1 MLMRLP
7 KILLV
12 LLITG
17 IVWMLVLG
25 WWRANDHQ
33 PATGETLFYLIG
45 IPVAL
50 FGGYWLLSRFFDYL
64 RTPTSS
70 TSAAATQRA
79 TDAAS
84 SEESG
89 PVPNEFFH
97 LLAGAVAGNNGQTPD
112 SLLAAAKAGQRASI
126 DCALI
131 DDDGFPIFSCRSE
144 QADSLASEMAED
156 AIGPLAHSR
165 FSEETWRALSLISLA
180 LEELA
185 PQLSSLMNQ
194 ENSAVKFQLLWL
206 QPEDWPAVQDSAWKD
221 WILTLLP
228 ADLQAS
234 DVTFARQ
241 RVATDTDALAAVD
254 KAMNA
259 SAMDQLTI
267 VVAGIS
273 HIGEA
278 TVRRWQAGGR
288 LFTAS
293 RQAGQVPGEA
303 AVAMLLATQDFELA
317 NATDSLISVYK
328 TVADSKSPQN
338 KKKEQTLNALITQ
351 ATQAAMIDT
360 PDIAAIVADT
370 DHRADPLQEL
380 LAATNESFEELDP
393 VEDCATIGSACGT
406 TEPFG
411 SLLALLC
418 AANSAESLQQPVLG
432 ISTQHHTSRAVTLV
446 KPVNWS
452 NQSPQGDS

>member
-12 LLITG
+12 LLVTG

-50 FGGYWLLSRFFDYL
+50 FGGYWFLSRFFDYL
-64 RTPTSS
+64 RTPTAS
-70 TSAAATQRA
+70 TSVAATQHS
-79 TDAAS
+79 TDAAPS
-84 SEESG
+84 GESG
-89 PVPNEFFH
+89 PVPHEYFH
-97 LLAGAVAGNNGQTPD
+97 LLAGTVAGNNGQSPD
-112 SLLAAAKAGQRASI
+112 NLLAAAKAGRRASI
-126 DCALI
+126 DRALI
-131 DDDGFPIFSCRSE
+131 DDDGFPVFSCRSE
-144 QADSLASEMAED
+144 QADSLASEIAED
-156 AIGPLAHSR
+156 AAGPLAHSR
-165 FSEETWRALSLISLA
+165 FSQETRRALALISLA
-180 LEELA
+180 LEELV
-185 PQLSSLMNQ
+185 PQLNSLMNQ

-206 QPEDWPAVQDSAWKD
+206 QPEDWPAAQDSAWKD

-234 DVTFARQ
+234 DVTFAQQ
-241 RVATDTDALAAVD
+241 RVATDIDALAAVD
-254 KAMNA
+254 TVMNA
-259 SAMDQLTI
+259 ATMDRLTI

-278 TVRRWQAGGR
+278 SVRRWQASGR

-293 RQAGQVPGEA
+293 RQSGQVPGET
-303 AVAMLLATQDFELA
+303 AVAMLLATQDSEFA
-317 NATDSLISVYK
+317 NVTDSSISVHK
-328 TVADSKSPQN
+328 TLADAKSTRS
-338 KKKEQTLNALITQ
+338 KKKEQTLNDLITQ
-351 ATQAAMIDT
+351 TTQAATINSQ
-360 PDIAAIVADT
+360 DIAAIVADT

-380 LAATNESFEELDP
+380 LAAVNESFEELDP
-393 VEDCATIGSACGT
+393 VEDCTTIGSACGT

-411 SLLALLC
+411 SLLTLLC
-418 AANSAESLQQPVLG
+418 AANHAEDLQQPVLG

-446 KPVNWS
+446 KPAHWS
-452 NQSPQGDS
+452 KQSSQGDS